1 MNFNV
6 KIGVTEVND
15 FKCKRKI
22 PLLFW
27 AKKKGI
33 ELIKPSRWRYSMIM
47 GRLIHILIQDT
58 FKRSLDKILFYL
70 VRKKLSI
77 KDAVYE
83 VLKEKFY
90 EISSLLQ
97 ELELKYEYTDTL
109 LETYT
114 AQEIIELVEPQ
125 LENLAE
131 IAQKLIKLDDKGK
144 YYSTLIDN
152 ELTIKKRLER
162 NIYLHGKIDMISY
175 DNSSITLI
183 ELKTG
188 KNEYESHSNQLE
200 IYGELSRKNIP
211 ENIELNLELWY
222 SNPECPR
229 KNPIKSIKLTRDKKL
244 NLLKK
249 QILISKNL
257 NKSSINQIEQNI
269 DYMGC
274 KFCGQICNRLDEIL
288 NEFTYI

>member
-27 AKKKGI
+27 VKKKGI

-97 ELELKYEYTDTL
+97 ELELKYEDTDTI
-109 LETYT
+109 LEIYT
-114 AQEIIELVEPQ
+114 AQKIIELIDPQ
-125 LENLAE
+125 LENLAK
-131 IAQKLIKLDDKGK
+131 ITQKLIKLDNNGK

-152 ELTIKKRLER
+152 ELTIKKRLEP
-162 NIYLHGKIDMISY
+162 NIYLNGKIDMISY
-175 DNSSITLI
+175 DNSSMTLI

-188 KNEYESHSNQLE
+188 KNMYKSHTNQLQ
-200 IYGELSRKNIP
+200 IYGELSRKIIP
-211 ENIELNLELWY
+211 ENIKLKLELWY
-222 SNPECPR
+222 SHPECSR
-229 KNPIKSIKLTRDKKL
+229 ENPIKQVKLAKVKKL
-244 NLLKK
+244 NLIET
-249 QILISKNL
+249 QIQISKKL
-257 NKSSINQIEQNI
+257 NRSSIKQIEQNI

-274 KFCGQICNRLDEIL
+274 QFCGQMCNRLDEIL
-288 NEFTYI
+288 NES